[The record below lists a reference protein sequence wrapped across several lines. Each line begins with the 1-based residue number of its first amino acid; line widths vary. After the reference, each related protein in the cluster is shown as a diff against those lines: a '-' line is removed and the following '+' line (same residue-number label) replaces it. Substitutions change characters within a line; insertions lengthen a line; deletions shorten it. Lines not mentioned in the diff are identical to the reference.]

1 MGVARRVSQARGA
14 EPAQAA
20 AFLQDPRISW
30 IVDPVHKHREL
41 RGLTSTGKKYR
52 GLRHK
57 GHSAN
62 KVPSPA
68 RPAPV
73 WARHSLLPPARALL
87 SAPYCAA
94 IVSNSPARAAEYWV
108 QGRTSPMQLLGAA

>member
-1 MGVARRVSQARGA
+1 MLCCV
-14 EPAQAA
+14 
-20 AFLQDPRISW
+20 QDPRISW

-62 KVPSPA
+62 KVPSSA
-68 RPAPV
+68 RLAPV
-73 WARHSLLPPARALL
+73 WGSACCRLRICIGLMLDTPLQMHSVWGWAGIRLC
-87 SAPYCAA
+87 AP
-94 IVSNSPARAAEYWV
+94 
-108 QGRTSPMQLLGAA
+108 GTGLTLGLFMIGN

>member
-1 MGVARRVSQARGA
+1 MSLREG
-14 EPAQAA
+14 EPSCS
-20 AFLQDPRISW
+20 FCCVQDPRISW
-30 IVDPVHKHREL
+30 IVNPVHKHREL

-62 KVPSPA
+62 KVPCPA

-73 WARHSLLPPARALL
+73 WDRHSLLPPTRLH
-87 SAPYCAA
+87 
-94 IVSNSPARAAEYWV
+94 
-108 QGRTSPMQLLGAA
+108 

>member
-1 MGVARRVSQARGA
+1 MVCCV
-14 EPAQAA
+14 
-20 AFLQDPRISW
+20 QDPRISW

-57 GHSAN
+57 GHAAN

-68 RPAPV
+68 SPAPGG
-73 WARHSLLPPARALL
+73 SPLLACALFL
-87 SAPYCAA
+87 SAHVCAGLVLRVP
-94 IVSNSPARAAEYWV
+94 IMTHIIGVLSRHPPLHFW
-108 QGRTSPMQLLGAA
+108 GRPDPQT